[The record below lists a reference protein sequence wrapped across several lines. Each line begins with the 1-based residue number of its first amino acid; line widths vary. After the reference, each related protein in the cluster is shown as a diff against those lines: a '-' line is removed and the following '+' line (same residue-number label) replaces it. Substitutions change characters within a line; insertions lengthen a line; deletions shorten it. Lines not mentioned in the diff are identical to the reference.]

1 MARTTSRTHSRGMPR
16 PSLLCRIGVHH
27 WQTLQNDD
35 GEDYLSCERCH
46 KEGDKIHLA
55 DYRDPGADT

>member
-1 MARTTSRTHSRGMPR
+1 MPS
-16 PSLLCRIGVHH
+16 PSFLCRIGVHH

-55 DYRDPGADT
+55 DYRDPGADN